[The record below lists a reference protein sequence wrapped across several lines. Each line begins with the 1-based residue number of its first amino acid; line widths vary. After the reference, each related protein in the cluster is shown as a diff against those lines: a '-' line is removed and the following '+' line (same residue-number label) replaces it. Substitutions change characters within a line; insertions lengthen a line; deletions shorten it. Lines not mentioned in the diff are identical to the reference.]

1 MKHLLLSL
9 TLILSANAW
18 AKAEMCVN
26 YLWEKF
32 EKSCPQS
39 NVKFIRIWDKPKPS
53 TISGVK
59 IIVFNKSIDT
69 GKYMSMNQAG
79 FSSERIE
86 SLTKELEDVY
96 QCPKVSIVPGY
107 MDVSYSNTALPT
119 SSLKYFVDNGYTS
132 GKEYFFSDCGMML
145 NGDMYFPK
153 WGIDKH
159 YD

>member
-1 MKHLLLSL
+1 MKNLLLSL
-9 TLILSANAW
+9 ALIISANTW

-69 GKYMSMNQAG
+69 GKYMTMNQAG
-79 FSSERIE
+79 FSPERIE

-107 MDVSYSNTALPT
+107 MDVSYSNTALPKNC
-119 SSLKYFVDNGYTS
+119 SSLRIKYPTAVSLT
-132 GKEYFFSDCGMML
+132 
-145 NGDMYFPK
+145 
-153 WGIDKH
+153 
-159 YD
+159 